1 MPASQCGFI
10 IGKGGCK
17 IKEIRESS
25 GAAIQVASDMLPNS
39 TERLVSITGTTGTIS
54 QCVYQVCNV
63 LLDVRKLE
71 MFLDTKDCLEC
82 VDFYD
87 DVFITFLVFYI

>member
-39 TERLVSITGTTGTIS
+39 TERLVSITGTTNTIS

-63 LLDVRKLE
+63 LLDVSKSEILH
-71 MFLDTKDCLEC
+71 DCLR
-82 VDFYD
+82 
-87 DVFITFLVFYI
+87 LG

>member
-71 MFLDTKDCLEC
+71 IFINSVRMMF
-82 VDFYD
+82 F
-87 DVFITFLVFYI
+87 FLFVIFKIVQMLQFL

>member
-39 TERLVSITGTTGTIS
+39 TERLVSITGTTITIS

-63 LLDVRKLE
+63 LLDVRKYKL
-71 MFLDTKDCLEC
+71 LSYSLKN
-82 VDFYD
+82 
-87 DVFITFLVFYI
+87 VFIYF

>member
-54 QCVYQVCNV
+54 QCVFQVCNV
-63 LLDVRKLE
+63 LLDVRK
-71 MFLDTKDCLEC
+71 FK
-82 VDFYD
+82 
-87 DVFITFLVFYI
+87 TFLLFVNKFFLYVKILHFFRHFM